1 MILLTFNSKDFNT
14 YKITF
19 IFGLG
24 LIGRSIVSSL
34 INPTVPLHK
43 LEFPYS
49 WIDFQAQKTH
59 QKSIIKYLLKFKK
72 SVDQSK
78 INNVNFIWSAGVSAF
93 SAKSEELHKELISFK
108 NTIDFFEAIRT
119 IFNKANFSFHL
130 ISSAGGLFEGQCN
143 VNENNTPNPLRPYG
157 LFKLE
162 QENFL
167 ISKDL
172 DSKVFIYRPSSV
184 YGYSDLASSRLGLIN
199 VLIQHAVRYK
209 VSTIY
214 AAMHTLRD
222 YVLVNDIGRFIANNI
237 SSPSLS
243 HKIFV
248 LATGRSS
255 TILEIIRKIET
266 IVGRKLYIRY
276 IANDVNSANNSYSYK
291 ILPDG
296 FNPTDID
303 TGIRKIYINSTGI
316 KYTSQ

>member
-1 MILLTFNSKDFNT
+1 MMILLTCSSKDFNA
-14 YKITF
+14 YRLIF

-34 INPTVPLHK
+34 RNPASLLYK

-49 WIDFQAQKTH
+49 WIDFQAQKSH
-59 QKSIIKYLLKFKK
+59 QKSIINYLLKFKENAG
-72 SVDQSK
+72 QSK
-78 INNVNFIWSAGVSAF
+78 ITNITFIWSAGISVF
-93 SAKSEELHKELISFK
+93 SANSKELKNELISFK
-108 NTIDFFEAIRT
+108 NTIDFFEAIQT

-143 VNENNTPNPLRPYG
+143 VNSNNTPNPLRPYG

-162 QENFL
+162 QEHFL
-167 ISKDL
+167 ISKNL
-172 DSKVFIYRPSSV
+172 DSNIFVYRPSSV
-184 YGYSDLASSRLGLIN
+184 YGYSGLAPSRLGLIN

-222 YVLVNDIGRFIANNI
+222 YVLVNDIGRFIANNTF
-237 SSPSLS
+237 SPSLS
-243 HKIFV
+243 HKVFI
-248 LATGRSS
+248 LATGKPS

-266 IVGRKLYIRY
+266 TVGRKLYIRY
-276 IANDVNSANNSYSYK
+276 IPNDMNSANNSYSHK

-303 TGIRKIYINSTGI
+303 TGIRKIYMNSISI
-316 KYTSQ
+316 KHS